1 MIELPYI
8 KGLTLF
14 LLLSGISTP
23 TFAGSE
29 DVIVVNAWSR
39 ASIGINR
46 PGAAYFTIHLSLIHI

>member
-39 ASIGINR
+39 ASIGILYQSKHGTTR
-46 PGAAYFTIHLSLIHI
+46 LLR